1 MTFAQRTSTLKPDE
15 IREMIKITSQ
25 PGFIN
30 FAGGLPAA
38 ELFPGKELIEAS
50 RIAIEKYGP
59 TALQYHSTDGYIP
72 LREKIKARMA
82 KIGVDVPI
90 DEILIT
96 SGSQQGI
103 SLGGEV
109 FIDEHVSGDR
119 DIVLT
124 ESPTYSGC
132 FNALKTYLPEFIGIP
147 TDDEGIIP
155 EGLEA
160 ELKKYGS
167 RVKLMYVIPD
177 YQNPSGRAWS
187 TERRKAFI
195 KLIAKYQVPV
205 LEDAPYR
212 ELSFRGEP
220 NKPLKAI
227 DESGMVIHLGS
238 FSKVLAPGFRI
249 AYIIAKKDILNKFT
263 WASQGAFLQ
272 SSTAGEVIIDQYL
285 EHNDLDAHVEIIRKT
300 YKERAELAVKMMESE
315 FPDNVQFCRPD
326 GGMFTWV
333 TLPEGCNSRDL
344 LKLAL
349 DTKVAFVVGDNF
361 FPKADVFNCFRINF
375 ASMKPDLITEGM
387 QRLGKAVREY
397 VG

>member
-1 MTFAQRTSTLKPDE
+1 MTFAHRTITLKPDE

-38 ELFPGKELIEAS
+38 ELFPVKEMIEA
-50 RIAIEKYGP
+50 EKRSLEEEGP
-59 TALQYHSTDGYIP
+59 VAMQYHSTDGYIP
-72 LREKIKARMA
+72 LREKIVKRLA

-90 DEILIT
+90 DEVLIT
-96 SGSQQGI
+96 SGSQQAI

-109 FIDEHVSGDR
+109 FVNEGVG

-124 ESPTYSGC
+124 EIPTYSGA
-132 FNALKTYLPEFIGIP
+132 FNALKTFLPDFMGMP
-147 TDDEGIIP
+147 TDDEGVIP
-155 EGLEA
+155 EKLE
-160 ELKKYGS
+160 EMFKQYGG
-167 RVKLMYVIPD
+167 RIKLIYVIPD

-187 TERRKAFI
+187 MERRKAFVD
-195 KLIAKYQVPV
+195 LVSKYQVPV

-212 ELSFRGEP
+212 ELSFQGEP
-220 NKPLKAI
+220 LPPLKSL
-227 DESGMVIHLGS
+227 DKSGMIIHLGS
-238 FSKVLAPGFRI
+238 FSKVLAPGYRI
-249 AYIIAKKDILNKFT
+249 AYIVAQKDILNRFC

-272 SSTAGEVIIDQYL
+272 SSTANELAIDRYL
-285 EHNDLDAHVEIIRKT
+285 AYNDLDAHIQVIRKT
-300 YKERAELAVKMMESE
+300 YKERCELMVSLMETE
-315 FPDNVQFCRPD
+315 FPKSVKFARPQ

-333 TLPEGCNSRDL
+333 ELPEGKSAREL
-344 LKLAL
+344 LQKAL
-349 DTKVAFVVGDNF
+349 EAKVAYVVGDGF
-361 FPKADVFNCFRINF
+361 FPAGNVFNCFRINF